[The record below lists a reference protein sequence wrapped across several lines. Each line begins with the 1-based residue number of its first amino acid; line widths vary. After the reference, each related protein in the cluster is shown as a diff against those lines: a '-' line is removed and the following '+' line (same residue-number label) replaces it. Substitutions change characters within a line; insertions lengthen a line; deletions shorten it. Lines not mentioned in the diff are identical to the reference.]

1 MASKRGGTDLFS
13 EPDPLVGNH
22 RDSSLGLKQDAAP
35 WESPNR
41 NRVPNLR
48 SLTRREAF
56 RKTRPFSKPEYRR
69 IMREDVAKPRF
80 RPASVRAG
88 HLGMPEQVAGIAV
101 FICKIE
107 SPFVVALP
115 FVFGWNSAQCD
126 GPRRSKKPRHHVT
139 RDAT

>member
-69 IMREDVAKPRF
+69 IMREAVARPRF
-80 RPASVRAG
+80 RPASVRGG
-88 HLGMPEQVAGIAV
+88 HVAVPEPVAGIAPV
-101 FICKIE
+101 IGKI
-107 SPFVVALP
+107 
-115 FVFGWNSAQCD
+115 Q
-126 GPRRSKKPRHHVT
+126 
-139 RDAT
+139 

>member
-56 RKTRPFSKPEYRR
+56 RKTRPFSNPEYRR
-69 IMREDVAKPRF
+69 IMREDVAKPTF
-80 RPASVRAG
+80 GPASDRAG
-88 HLGMPEQVAGIAV
+88 HLGMAEHVAGAAGVIYR
-101 FICKIE
+101 IE
-107 SPFVVALP
+107 GRCGAAPPVVVA
-115 FVFGWNSAQCD
+115 CD
-126 GPRRSKKPRHHVT
+126 AANCGPTPRY
-139 RDAT
+139 

>member
-1 MASKRGGTDLFS
+1 MTSYRGGTDLYS
-13 EPDPLVGNH
+13 EPDPLVGKN
-22 RDSSLGLKQDAAP
+22 RDSYLDLKQDATP

-88 HLGMPEQVAGIAV
+88 HLGMPEQVAGSAV
-101 FICKIE
+101 VICKIE
-107 SPFVVALP
+107 SPV
-115 FVFGWNSAQCD
+115 
-126 GPRRSKKPRHHVT
+126 
-139 RDAT
+139 RDAPP

>member
-35 WESPNR
+35 WTSPNR
-41 NRVPNLR
+41 NLVPNLR

-56 RKTRPFSKPEYRR
+56 RKARPFSKPKYRR

-101 FICKIE
+101 FLCKIE
-107 SPFVVALP
+107 SPLVVSRP
-115 FVFGWNSAQCD
+115 FVFRCD
-126 GPRRSKKPRHHVT
+126 SPPDGVT
-139 RDAT
+139 

>member
-69 IMREDVAKPRF
+69 IMREDRSEERRVGKEWRARGARGRGKEKECDASIERD
-80 RPASVRAG
+80 RRSVRAKDST
-88 HLGMPEQVAGIAV
+88 VA
-101 FICKIE
+101 
-107 SPFVVALP
+107 
-115 FVFGWNSAQCD
+115 
-126 GPRRSKKPRHHVT
+126 
-139 RDAT
+139 

>member
-13 EPDPLVGNH
+13 KPDPLVGNH
-22 RDSSLGLKQDAAP
+22 RDSSLCLKQDAAP

-56 RKTRPFSKPEYRR
+56 SKTRPISKPEYRR

-80 RPASVRAG
+80 RPATVRAR
-88 HLGMPEQVAGIAV
+88 HFGMPAPVAG
-101 FICKIE
+101 
-107 SPFVVALP
+107 
-115 FVFGWNSAQCD
+115 
-126 GPRRSKKPRHHVT
+126 T
-139 RDAT
+139 Y